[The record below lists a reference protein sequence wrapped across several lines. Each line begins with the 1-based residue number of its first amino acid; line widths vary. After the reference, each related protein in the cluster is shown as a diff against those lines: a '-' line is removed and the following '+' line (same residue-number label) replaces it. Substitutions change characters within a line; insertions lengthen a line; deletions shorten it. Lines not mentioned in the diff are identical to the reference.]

1 MKKNI
6 LITILS
12 LICVINTN
20 AQISMVKYN
29 DSISSGVLCAL
40 PKTSFIVEV
49 HYSENITKPGIYA
62 DYAESMLGIE
72 DVVKKEKRYY
82 SIDDIILKPFI
93 EADENARFYIKNE
106 STAKSESECHVHIDE
121 NGILIGLGTISD
133 NDITDKADDEQ
144 LAFSSKN
151 ATVPFNNYSV
161 VPSLISLT
169 DTISDNTD
177 TAYEIITSTEE
188 MSTEEKAE
196 AALNSMMEI
205 RQQRL
210 DLLSGYQETN
220 YSVEAFRYLASSLKQ
235 TEDSYLS
242 MFIGSTSKNEH
253 VHSFIFS
260 PTADNVNKETSVLCF
275 SEETGICSSTR
286 NSNSQISISVIP
298 RNQSVKKEPKLKE
311 NGIKYRIP
319 VTAEIYARYK
329 NKTYCG
335 GIYQLPQLGKMMT
348 FDMAKNKYVLYDS
361 HTGSIRSIKVE

>member
-49 HYSENITKPGIYA
+49 HYSENVTKPGIYA

-93 EADENARFYIKNE
+93 EADENARCYIKNE

-286 NSNSQISISVIP
+286 NSNSQITISVIP

-329 NKTYCG
+329 DKTYCG